1 MNIIEEKIKKFNK
14 AKRKLQNQQLTELT
28 KTFNNSILS
37 ILRNQKTI
45 NENKINSSL
54 NLTKEKKEINKKE
67 KTKFLTKK
75 FDEQNTLKDNNQ
87 KEISPNLKNDKLYQN
102 KNLPNINNQNSIKQN
117 ITENNRSN
125 GSDTYGSTINLLNME
140 NGDIK
145 PQEVQKIFK
154 KERNIEEKK
163 KKKENEKILE
173 ISEKNYELKK
183 KDLSVEMDDFD
194 DFDDEEIEKDKNK
207 SYNKNKNELFN
218 NLFMYKKESGINLNE
233 NFNIFD
239 ETKMMKDN
247 DNSFAIFGDMDNNDY
262 GNDYLFNNSFT
273 KKRNKIENKSN
284 NFTEKNENL
293 NENENN
299 INNKYNTPVKEKEN
313 KNNENDFMNLSNN
326 SNCNSL
332 KICIP
337 LDKLDLNLPQENNI
351 YINLKKDIL
360 KKDGEHNEKKY
371 LGKKTKYIESSI
383 KKNSYSSKSEP
394 NIINIEHKNN
404 IIKNNK
410 KVIVDDEDEEEEPKL
425 TEKNKLTNSL
435 FKSPLSKNEIKNE
448 IKNDSLGVLLTN
460 YGTKFTLKIE
470 ESDTKSKN
478 NKSVSDFIPKSLKNE
493 NLNNS
498 LNKNL
503 NLNPSKNISINID
516 NSNKIKNNKNKINLI
531 NKNKNGS
538 QKAQRK
544 DINNNDNYESQC
556 LNNINNILIKIS
568 ERLSKEKIDKNF
580 MKNCFEIC
588 DIIKNMINNPSKK
601 KSIYL
606 QFLLIMKNLFL
617 NISENKVSKNYITEI
632 NQIFESIEQY
642 FKKIKKDKVLCGS
655 SSFTKRKFAF
665 KYAFAKLEL
674 KNMDEIFLKGII
686 PKTNDENKN
695 NESRSDSNSLIKF
708 TKISKRYLKTSKFL
722 LKELKEFREKMN
734 NSQIK
739 NKYKKYESC
748 LADIQMSPHFMS
760 YNRLFYHSYII
771 LSFYN
776 DYNKLNEEINDK
788 NNNKISKDKI
798 NKEKNKSKSN
808 QINHKLNGYGQNEKI
823 IKEKKRDK
831 SEDIKKIQLKK

>member
-493 NLNNS
+493 NLNNI
-498 LNKNL
+498 K
-503 NLNPSKNISINID
+503 
-516 NSNKIKNNKNKINLI
+516 KIL
-531 NKNKNGS
+531 
-538 QKAQRK
+538 
-544 DINNNDNYESQC
+544 
-556 LNNINNILIKIS
+556 LNINEK
-568 ERLSKEKIDKNF
+568 LSKESNEKLSIKKCLENIEDIKKNNDDIKRKKQAYTVILKPIHYLFSIFNDNKI
-580 MKNCFEIC
+580 
-588 DIIKNMINNPSKK
+588 
-601 KSIYL
+601 Y
-606 QFLLIMKNLFL
+606 
-617 NISENKVSKNYITEI
+617 KNYINEI
-632 NQIFESIEQY
+632 TQLLENIQKYYKYVKKYNESINSNQFY
-642 FKKIKKDKVLCGS
+642 Y
-655 SSFTKRKFAF
+655 KRKLAF
-665 KYAFAKLEL
+665 KYVFSKFEL
-674 KNMDEIFLKGII
+674 KVLDQNSLKGII
-686 PKTNDENKN
+686 TKKDNLNNNNSNNSNN
-695 NESRSDSNSLIKF
+695 NEDIMNMK
-708 TKISKRYLKTSKFL
+708 KILKTYKRYIKTSEIL
-722 LKELKEFREKMN
+722 LKEIKDFREKIN
-734 NSQIK
+734 NSPKTKSSENIK
-739 NKYKKYESC
+739 KKFESC
-748 LADIQMSPHFMS
+748 PANIQMSPHLMS
-760 YNRLFYHSYII
+760 YIRLFNHCSTI
-771 LSFYN
+771 LTFYS
-776 DYNKLNEEINDK
+776 DSKKYLDELEEKNGIFKDKTTTLDK
-788 NNNKISKDKI
+788 NRGKSVQIKNNI
-798 NKEKNKSKSN
+798 NGFNSKSKERDKS
-808 QINHKLNGYGQNEKI
+808 IENHKEREK
-823 IKEKKRDK
+823 IKEK
-831 SEDIKKIQLKK
+831 